1 MTEDKKERARTEDGK
16 FQADN
21 PDTPDVNEAY
31 EGGVAPKKTTKKKRT
46 TKKKS

>member
-1 MTEDKKERARTEDGK
+1 MANDKKERARKEDGT
-16 FQADN
+16 FQSDN

-31 EGGVAPKKTTKKKRT
+31 EGGVAPKKTTKKKRR